1 MKTYVELSLVALLI
15 LVLYNP
21 VFFHNI
27 IAKNMIT
34 KLLLVVSIVVMA
46 QYFGMGSGLL
56 MGIIA
61 IVIMHNAVEGLDN
74 SPNSSPVCAG
84 QCKDC
89 PATSLEQCKE
99 RCRKGV
105 SKNGCVGGIFL
116 SDKRE
121 NFDNKI
127 CDKNGKKC
135 KPTSSDK
142 HNPNTKDALALRK
155 AINAAGSKKKFEQ
168 LAAQAGVNFNNN
180 VESFT
185 TLDKPEDFFS
195 LQSTQKAL
203 STNDWIMQ
211 SMRRMEQ
218 AKMAPGGTL
227 VATNHLDTNL
237 VINDE
242 PGVNVLF

>member
-74 SPNSSPVCAG
+74 GPNSTPVCAG

-89 PATSLEQCKE
+89 PATALEKCKE
-99 RCRKGV
+99 RCRQGV
-105 SKNGCVGGIFL
+105 PKNGCEGSMFIEGFDSTICKSNEKECRDKS
-116 SDKRE
+116 SDKS
-121 NFDNKI
+121 
-127 CDKNGKKC
+127 NGKKRQGQL
-135 KPTSSDK
+135 S
-142 HNPNTKDALALRK
+142 K
-155 AINAAGSKKKFEQ
+155 AVLAAGSQENLEK
-168 LAAQAGVNFNNN
+168 LANQHGVSLET
-180 VESFT
+180 VEGFT

-203 STNDWIMQ
+203 CTNDWIMQ

-227 VATNHLDTNL
+227 VATNHLDTNSL
-237 VINDE
+237 INDK
-242 PGVNVLF
+242 PGVYGLF

>member
-61 IVIMHNAVEGLDN
+61 IVIMHNAVEGLDDG
-74 SPNSSPVCAG
+74 PNSTPVCAD

-89 PATSLEQCKE
+89 PATALEKCKE
-99 RCRKGV
+99 RCRQGV
-105 SKNGCVGGIFL
+105 PKNGCEGDLFIEGLANNNTICKL
-116 SDKRE
+116 GDKECRDKSSDKRSGKKTKGQLSKAVHAAGGHE
-121 NFDNKI
+121 NF
-127 CDKNGKKC
+127 KK
-135 KPTSSDK
+135 
-142 HNPNTKDALALRK
+142 LA
-155 AINAAGSKKKFEQ
+155 NQ
-168 LAAQAGVNFNNN
+168 HGVLLDT
-180 VESFT
+180 VEGFT

-203 STNDWIMQ
+203 CTNDWIMQ

-227 VATNHLDTNL
+227 VATNHLDTNSL
-237 VINDE
+237 INDK
-242 PGVNVLF
+242 PGVYGLF